1 MKIKILIYQAFIVLF
16 LSSCVGHRGLTR
28 NVNNHETNVVLSQ
41 PNYKVIKYVQGESV
55 AKYFLGIGGYGNK
68 GMIAQ
73 ARQNMLRN
81 AGLIG
86 KSRAVMNE
94 TVEVRTKQLLLYTEF
109 RYIVSAYIV
118 EFNDDPAL
126 IVIEEDDAATQYD
139 EEEVE
144 KTVFRQGAT
153 AGFSLSGDESSF
165 TYPRPGFN
173 LGYSAM
179 FSKPKTN
186 RNLFLENQVNFTYLS
201 SRNYYTGSEYNLY
214 SYAIDFPLYGG
225 FNLPIT
231 DNYSMFIKGGPGLGL
246 LYYHQNSDDP
256 ADSDYTGFYPKLSLG
271 GFTGFNFGNF
281 RTAIGLEWMI
291 ADFAEFSSFKL
302 AFTYTFR

>member
-1 MKIKILIYQAFIVLF
+1 
-16 LSSCVGHRGLTR
+16 
-28 NVNNHETNVVLSQ
+28 VLSQ

-73 ARQNMLRN
+73 ARQNMLRH

-86 KSRAVMNE
+86 KSRAVINE
-94 TVEVRTKQLLLYTEF
+94 TVEIRTKQLLLYTEF

-118 EFNDDPAL
+118 EFNDDPSL
-126 IVIEEDDAATQYD
+126 IVAEENNTATQYY
-139 EEEVE
+139 EEEKE
-144 KTVFRQGAT
+144 KTVFKQGAT
-153 AGFSLSGDESSF
+153 VGLSISGDDTSF
-165 TYPRPGFN
+165 NHPRPGFN

-186 RNLFLENQVNFTYLS
+186 GNLFLENQVNFTYLNT
-201 SRNYYTGSEYNLY
+201 RNIYSGSEYNLH
-214 SYAIDFPLYGG
+214 SYAIDFPLYAGV
-225 FNLPIT
+225 NVPMT
-231 DNYSMFIKGGPGLGL
+231 DNYSMFFKAGPGLGI
-246 LYYHQNSDDP
+246 LYYDQNYDNPTLNGYS
-256 ADSDYTGFYPKLSLG
+256 GFYPKLSLG
-271 GFTGFNFGNF
+271 GFTGFNLGNF
-281 RTAIGLEWMI
+281 RAAIGLEWMI

>member
-1 MKIKILIYQAFIVLF
+1 MKIKFIIYQAFIIF
-16 LSSCVGHRGLTR
+16 SLSSCIGHSGLTR
-28 NVNNHETNVVLSQ
+28 NLNSHETNVVLSR

-86 KSRAVMNE
+86 KSRAVINE
-94 TVEVRTKQLLLYTEF
+94 TVEIRTKQLLLYTEF

-118 EFNDDPAL
+118 EFNDDPTL
-126 IVIEEDDAATQYD
+126 IVA
-139 EEEVE
+139 EEENASVQYYEEEKE

-153 AGFSLSGDESSF
+153 AGVSISGDETSYN
-165 TYPRPGFN
+165 YPRLGFN
-173 LGYSAM
+173 VGYSAL
-179 FSKPKTN
+179 FSKPNTYK
-186 RNLFLENQVNFTYLS
+186 NLFLENQVNLTYLS
-201 SRNYYTGSEYNLY
+201 SRNNYTGSEYNLN
-214 SYAIDFPLYGG
+214 SYAIDFPLYAGI
-225 FNLPIT
+225 NLPVT
-231 DNYSMFIKGGPGLGL
+231 DNYSIFLKGGPGLGL
-246 LYYHQNSDDP
+246 LFYHQNYDNP
-256 ADSDYTGFYPKLSLG
+256 AQHDYSGLYPKLSLG
-271 GFTGFNFGNF
+271 GSTGFNFGNF